1 MNFCSNCGSD
11 AIALTAI
18 KDDDFQRLYCSNC
31 HTIHYQNPNMVV
43 GCLVYWEDKVLLC
56 KRAIEPRY
64 GYWNVPAGYMEN
76 GETTDEG
83 AKREVWEEA
92 KATVKI
98 EGLHCV
104 YNLAHVNQVYLL
116 FLAQLQNLDFS
127 KGVESLEVGL
137 FTESEIPW
145 DNIAFTSTSF
155 ALQCYFEDKKSSITG
170 KTHLGTFR
178 Q

>member
-11 AIALTAI
+11 TIALTAMPNDHI
-18 KDDDFQRLYCSNC
+18 KRLYCSNC
-31 HTIHYQNPNMVV
+31 HTTHYQNPNMVV
-43 GCLVYWEDKVLLC
+43 GCMVYWEDKVLLC

-64 GYWNVPAGYMEN
+64 GFWNVPAGYMEN

-92 KATVKI
+92 KATVEI
-98 EGLHCV
+98 ERLHCV

-116 FLAQLQNLDFS
+116 FLAKLQNLDFS
-127 KGVESLEVGL
+127 KGVESLDVQL
-137 FTESEIPW
+137 FTESEVPW
-145 DNIAFTSTSF
+145 DDIAFTSTSF
-155 ALQCYFEDKKSSITG
+155 ALQCYFKDRKLGRNG